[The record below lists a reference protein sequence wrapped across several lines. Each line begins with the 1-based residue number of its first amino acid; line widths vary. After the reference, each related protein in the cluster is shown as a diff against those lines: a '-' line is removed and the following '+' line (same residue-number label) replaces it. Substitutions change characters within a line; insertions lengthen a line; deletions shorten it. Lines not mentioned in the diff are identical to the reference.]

1 MLFQGKKA
9 FITHRWSLHLLRG
22 LLIFAAI
29 GLWSQGMKTAPI
41 TTATMMSF
49 SVPLFVLVLAR
60 LLLREHVAWPLWVAT
75 LLGFVGIVFILGP
88 SDDTFREGSGLFL
101 LGAILFGLLDV
112 LNKKYVTHEPMLCM
126 LFYATLVALL
136 CVLYPA
142 LQAWRRP
149 TLPEL
154 AGFVALGIGNNL
166 ILYFLLRAFALAG
179 AASLA
184 PFRYLELFISM
195 TVGYIFFNE
204 IPAIRGYLGAAFII
218 PSTLFIGYYQM
229 RYNNRLNKS

>member
-1 MLFQGKKA
+1 
-9 FITHRWSLHLLRG
+9 
-22 LLIFAAI
+22 
-29 GLWSQGMKTAPI
+29 MKTAPI

-60 LLLREHVAWPLWVAT
+60 LLLGERVAWPLWVAT
-75 LLGFVGIVFILGP
+75 LLGFIGIVLILEP
-88 SDDTFREGSGLFL
+88 TQDTLSKGGGLFL
-101 LGAILFGLLDV
+101 LGAILFSLLDV

-136 CVLYPA
+136 CTLYPA
-142 LQAWRRP
+142 LQVWKSP

-154 AGFVALGIGNNL
+154 AGFLALGIGNNL
-166 ILYFLLRAFALAG
+166 ILYFLLRAFALTG

-195 TVGYIFFNE
+195 AVGYIFFNE
-204 IPAIRGYLGAAFII
+204 IPAIRGYLGAVFII
-218 PSTLFIGYYQM
+218 PSTLFIGYYQ
-229 RYNNRLNKS
+229 LQHNKSR